1 MELWQLYLITV
12 MPGYFSI
19 AAAITLVGGVGLSIL
34 WIIQNIIIRT
44 EGVELRDNP
53 DYGPLKRQIEKA
65 TIISKMVKWP
75 AMILLCIGLILA
87 AFPKASQMNM
97 IVGGYYVT
105 NLENINKLPPNI
117 LKAANKYLEKI
128 NGEK

>member
-87 AFPKASQMNM
+87 AFPKQA
-97 IVGGYYVT
+97 
-105 NLENINKLPPNI
+105 K
-117 LKAANKYLEKI
+117 
-128 NGEK
+128 